1 MARIDERL
9 LDVNAHGVLR
19 IPAEIWLALVFLA
32 RHWVLTLVV
41 TVIARRSK
49 EAYILFGADFSW
61 VVLAIEVPALL
72 MVALCLR
79 RLPEAGALVRRLWPL
94 ARHLGAATAVM
105 HLVYVAWY
113 LWNSSYWLPWPELF
127 LASCAL
133 IDFVIIV
140 SLYRSSH
147 LQRVFAEFP
156 APRTESKPSTHTA
169 T

>member
-1 MARIDERL
+1 MAKLDERL
-9 LDVNAHGVLR
+9 LDVNEHGVLR

-32 RHWVLTLVV
+32 RHWVLALVV

-72 MVALCLR
+72 MAVLCLR
-79 RLPEAGALVRRLWPL
+79 RLPVASTLVRRLWPL
-94 ARHLGAATAVM
+94 ARYLGAATAAM
-105 HLVYVAWY
+105 HLIYVAWY

-133 IDFVIIV
+133 IDIAIIA
-140 SLYRSSH
+140 SLFRSPH
-147 LQRVFAEFP
+147 LKRVFAEFP
-156 APRTESKPSTHTA
+156 APRTESKTTHPSA

>member
-72 MVALCLR
+72 MTALCLR

-94 ARHLGAATAVM
+94 ARHLGAATAAM
-105 HLVYVAWY
+105 HLGYVAWY

-127 LASCAL
+127 LASSAL
-133 IDFVIIV
+133 IDLVIIA
-140 SLYRSSH
+140 SLYRSPH

-156 APRTESKPSTHTA
+156 AARTEPKTPTPTA

>member
-1 MARIDERL
+1 MAQLDERL

-19 IPAEIWLALVFLA
+19 IPAEIWMALVFLA

-72 MVALCLR
+72 MAVLCLR
-79 RLPEAGALVRRLWPL
+79 RLPEASALIRRLWPL
-94 ARHLGAATAVM
+94 ARYFGAATAVM

-133 IDFVIIV
+133 IDLAIIT
-140 SLYRSSH
+140 SLFRSPH
-147 LQRVFAEFP
+147 LKRVFAEFP
-156 APRTESKPSTHTA
+156 ALRSESKTSTPSTT
-169 T
+169 

>member
-1 MARIDERL
+1 MAQVDERL

-72 MVALCLR
+72 MAALCLR
-79 RLPEAGALVRRLWPL
+79 RLPEAGAMVRRLWPL
-94 ARHLGAATAVM
+94 ARHLGAATAAM
-105 HLVYVAWY
+105 HLAYVAWY

-133 IDFVIIV
+133 IDIVIIT
-140 SLYRSSH
+140 SLYRSPH
-147 LQRVFAEFP
+147 LKRVFAEFP
-156 APRTESKPSTHTA
+156 APRTESKTSTAST